1 MGLHP
6 HLEKEGGAMQE
17 DRTRV
22 LALAVR
28 LALTYDDDA
37 LFQAALALSAAAVE
51 PALQPARAQDWPAI
65 GQTSGARRG
74 LD

>member
-1 MGLHP
+1 
-6 HLEKEGGAMQE
+6 MQE

-74 LD
+74 LH